1 MNQEIKSMSIE
12 IDNLRNQLYKYHNIL
27 DKTINW
33 LDGEVTESQEVIDEY
48 MKDERPKCTDG
59 TDDMIELIN
68 CFSDDIDVYI
78 GSAGNHQISSEVSFA
93 CPNGHMIQINTK
105 SCDEFEN
112 LKDWKFLTDGLKNE
126 GLN

>member
-1 MNQEIKSMSIE
+1 MMSKKYIANDITE
-12 IDNLRNQLYKYHNIL
+12 LSNQLS
-27 DKTINW
+27 IN
-33 LDGEVTESQEVIDEY
+33 
-48 MKDERPKCTDG
+48 
-59 TDDMIELIN
+59 DMIELIN

-78 GSAGNHQISSEVSFA
+78 GTAGNHQISSEVSFA

-126 GLN
+126 RLN